1 VRKLLVLVMI
11 TLALIGPC
19 PVLAASM
26 RYSYQ
31 APPTV
36 ASVRLEYLL
45 LAVVIG
51 FFLGILVG
59 VRVNDDYP

>member
-1 VRKLLVLVMI
+1 MRKLLVLVVI

-26 RYSYQ
+26 RYPYQ

-45 LAVVIG
+45 LAAVIG
-51 FFLGILVG
+51 FLLGIF
-59 VRVNDDYP
+59 VRGSVDDN